1 MFSQNKDK
9 GTPLIVGLLSR
20 PTWSGECEVQFQPGR
35 LLGSVHCEPLC
46 SDDKFVPP
54 KRFLVHD
61 ELASFP
67 DTRGDQVEVRIRVWM
82 GKNATPIALVSQIGQ
97 VHPRQIAVMVAN
109 HIQESLLKFRDIGYL
124 YFEWG
129 KAPATMTGIC
139 SKPEF
144 ELCQTVF
151 QYYGHDQR
159 LRMYKPCGQ
168 PKSLEH
174 LRHILGE
181 KIQP

>member
-1 MFSQNKDK
+1 
-9 GTPLIVGLLSR
+9 
-20 PTWSGECEVQFQPGR
+20 VQFQPES
-35 LLGSVHCEPLC
+35 LLGSVHGEPLC

-67 DTRGDQVEVRIRVWM
+67 DLRGDQVEVRIRVWM
-82 GKNATPIALVSQIGQ
+82 GKNATPIALVSQVGD
-97 VHPRQIAVMVAN
+97 VHPRQINFRVAN
-109 HIQESLLKFRDIGYL
+109 YIQESILKFNGIGYL

-129 KAPATMTGIC
+129 KAPATMTDIC

-144 ELCQTVF
+144 ELCQSF
-151 QYYGHDQR
+151 FEYYGHDQR
-159 LRMYKPCGQ
+159 PRMYKPSRQ

-174 LRHILGE
+174 LRSLEHLQHILGE

>member
-1 MFSQNKDK
+1 M
-9 GTPLIVGLLSR
+9 IVGLLSR
-20 PTWSGECEVQFQPGR
+20 PTWYAECEVQFQPGR

-67 DTRGDQVEVRIRVWM
+67 DSRGDQVEVRIRVWM
-82 GKNATPIALVSQIGQ
+82 GKNATPIALVSQVGD
-97 VHPRQIAVMVAN
+97 VHPRQIAIRVAN
-109 HIQESLLKFRDIGYL
+109 YIQESILKFNGIGYL

-129 KAPATMTGIC
+129 KEPATMTGIY

-144 ELCQTVF
+144 GLCQSF
-151 QYYGHDQR
+151 FEYFGHEQR
-159 LRMYKPCGQ
+159 LRMFRQSGQ

-174 LRHILGE
+174 LQHI
-181 KIQP
+181 